1 MRRFVNSF
9 GTRTIAF
16 FLAVGSATACLAS
29 AVVFLFLWNIGVY
42 YDSGVLTEHALQ
54 IALLDKNVEVRDR
67 YENYLSG
74 EEYAYGTPFEQT
86 GEFRE
91 SFAEEVTNYFFTVTD
106 ENGEELFRSYSDR
119 SQASMSADFFIT
131 MHSGEDLLI
140 ETQRFA
146 TEEECATYV
155 DENFLDDP
163 NIRVESYDWEA
174 SEEGTPAYL
183 CTVSYYRDEVQKI
196 TVAGSIRSELTV
208 RDEIYESV
216 NTAKI
221 LTEWSTVV
229 LYVLPVSAVITILL
243 TVLLCCGAGRKN
255 GVDGVYL
262 TRIER
267 LPMDLV
273 AAVHAVLSVLMIAAI
288 AEVWDL
294 GLYFRWYHGAFALA
308 ALAVLSVCVL
318 WLITVF
324 AAQVKAGKW
333 WRRTVVAA
341 VLRLLKRVALKL
353 LSAGRLLVKWMP
365 LYWKAAV
372 IYVGVMVVELFLFA
386 LCDDL
391 ASWLTLWVLE
401 KVIVGGLLAV
411 VLVFLRR
418 LQRGA
423 EEISNGNLSY
433 QINLEH
439 MPPTLREHG
448 ERLNSIRDGLSK
460 EVDERMKSERMK
472 TELITNVS
480 HDIKTPLTSIV
491 NYVDLLKAE
500 PVGSERAQEYFEVLE
515 RQSARLKKL
524 ITDLVEAS
532 KASTGNLS
540 ANMEPTDMNVL
551 LSQTVGEYENK
562 LAERSLELVQE
573 SDGNRSLV
581 MADGRLLWRVFDNL
595 LNNICKYAL
604 SGTRV
609 YLTSAVANGTVTV
622 TFKNISSCRLNVPSD
637 ELMERFVRG
646 DRSRNT
652 EGSGLGLSIAKSL
665 VELQKGRF
673 DVVIDGDL
681 FKAIVV
687 FDLLPPTE

>member
-1 MRRFVNSF
+1 M
-9 GTRTIAF
+9 
-16 FLAVGSATACLAS
+16 
-29 AVVFLFLWNIGVY
+29 
-42 YDSGVLTEHALQ
+42 
-54 IALLDKNVEVRDR
+54 
-67 YENYLSG
+67 
-74 EEYAYGTPFEQT
+74 
-86 GEFRE
+86 
-91 SFAEEVTNYFFTVTD
+91 
-106 ENGEELFRSYSDR
+106 
-119 SQASMSADFFIT
+119 
-131 MHSGEDLLI
+131 
-140 ETQRFA
+140 
-146 TEEECATYV
+146 
-155 DENFLDDP
+155 
-163 NIRVESYDWEA
+163 
-174 SEEGTPAYL
+174 
-183 CTVSYYRDEVQKI
+183 
-196 TVAGSIRSELTV
+196 
-208 RDEIYESV
+208 
-216 NTAKI
+216 
-221 LTEWSTVV
+221 
-229 LYVLPVSAVITILL
+229 
-243 TVLLCCGAGRKN
+243 
-255 GVDGVYL
+255 
-262 TRIER
+262 
-267 LPMDLV
+267 
-273 AAVHAVLSVLMIAAI
+273 
-288 AEVWDL
+288 
-294 GLYFRWYHGAFALA
+294 
-308 ALAVLSVCVL
+308 
-318 WLITVF
+318 
-324 AAQVKAGKW
+324 
-333 WRRTVVAA
+333 
-341 VLRLLKRVALKL
+341 
-353 LSAGRLLVKWMP
+353 
-365 LYWKAAV
+365 
-372 IYVGVMVVELFLFA
+372 GVMVVELFLFA

-681 FKAIVV
+681 FKAVVV